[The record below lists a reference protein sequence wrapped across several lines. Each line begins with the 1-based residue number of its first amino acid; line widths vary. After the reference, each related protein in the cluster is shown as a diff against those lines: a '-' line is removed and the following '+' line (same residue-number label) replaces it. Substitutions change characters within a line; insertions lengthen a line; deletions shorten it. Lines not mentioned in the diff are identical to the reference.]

1 MVSALVRDLSDTNTP
16 VVFTQHTTYHRIP
29 TPDKACVI
37 TTDKEH
43 FTATDLEQL
52 WTTYFTPHDCC
63 LLLAPESNNDLLR
76 LTAHAE
82 SCAIPLLSSA
92 STAVQATTSKRATT
106 QALQH
111 HNIPAPPLIALDSID
126 DHDTNPYILKP
137 DDGAGCIDTFC
148 LKGKSA
154 LKHAQEHHPNAIIT
168 PCLDGDSLSLT
179 LLCDGKGNAKVLSCN
194 QHQCVCDDGKLHLR
208 TIDVGIP
215 RTPAQHARYQEV
227 VTAIAGC
234 ISKSLRLC
242 RHRYYRNND
251 NTLAV
256 IDINPR
262 VTTSYVGLRQ
272 ALGDNPAAFL
282 LSLHQTHTLQDNYP
296 SAHTPTRVN
305 L

>member
-16 VVFTQHTTYHRIP
+16 VVLTQHTTYHRIP
-29 TPDKACVI
+29 TPDKACI
-37 TTDKEH
+37 ISTDKEH

-63 LLLAPESNNDLLR
+63 LLLAPESDNSLLR

-106 QALQH
+106 HTLQR
-111 HNIPAPPLIALDSID
+111 HNIPAPPIIALDSID

-137 DDGAGCIDTFC
+137 DDGAGCVDTFC

-154 LKHAQEHHPNAIIT
+154 LKHGQEQHPNAIIT

-179 LLCDGKGNAKVLSCN
+179 LLCDGNGKAQVLSCN
-194 QHQCVCDDGKLHLR
+194 QHQCVCNDGTLRLR

-215 RTPAQHARYQEV
+215 RTHAQQTRYQEIA
-227 VTAIAGC
+227 TAIAGVFPNLYGFVG
-234 ISKSLRLC
+234 IDFID
-242 RHRYYRNND
+242 ND
-251 NTLAV
+251 NTLSI

-282 LSLHQTHTLQDNYP
+282 LSLHQTHRLQDNYP
-296 SAHTPTRVN
+296 AAHTPTRVN